1 MFKINSS
8 RPSKCSEIQSFQGTS
23 PPGPPPGGSEHPL
36 DPSSNKR
43 SLRERIRSLRERDNI
58 SYEIKNSIFNKNGLW
73 QKCLDATLISYI
85 CLRQYNNLAVKFHM
99 TGEKICCVQIKI
111 YSSKI
116 MVTFVMSFPTWF
128 KLLSV
133 QNNLTQDLQMLWN
146 PKFPGCFAPTPTRGS
161 RSQF

>member
-73 QKCLDATLISYI
+73 QKCLDATLDMSRYLFELSLLIRT
-85 CLRQYNNLAVKFHM
+85 LPPPALFKL
-99 TGEKICCVQIKI
+99 
-111 YSSKI
+111 SKI
-116 MVTFVMSFPTWF
+116 
-128 KLLSV
+128 
-133 QNNLTQDLQMLWN
+133 LTRICETGLRALIIHDFMHYWV
-146 PKFPGCFAPTPTRGS
+146 FHR
-161 RSQF
+161 